1 MKIQALKFHC
11 NEEAHL
17 SSLSFLTDLKFLY
30 LKLNIFIQHIDN
42 ITRSIH
48 LPCSLQNLY
57 IILHVNKNWTN
68 SEMENLAKSIH
79 EMVKVPFGCDVSV
92 TVYSRL
98 TVITYGM
105 NGVLQHHDNRCLL
118 KSKFID
124 KLRPYEEDDYF
135 VVKGFLSFSQLLKIQ
150 KLIELEESH
159 SEPSNK

>member
-17 SSLSFLTDLKFLY
+17 SSLSFLTDLKVLY
-30 LKLNIFIQHIDN
+30 LKLNFFMHIDN

-48 LPCSLQNLY
+48 LPCSLQHLY
-57 IILHVNKNWTN
+57 IIHHVNKSWTN
-68 SEMENLAKSIH
+68 SEMENLAKSTH
-79 EMVKVPFGCDVSV
+79 EIVKVPFGCDASV

-105 NGVLQHHDNRCLL
+105 NGVLQHHDDRCLVRSIFL
-118 KSKFID
+118 D
-124 KLRPYEEDDYF
+124 KLRPYEYDDYF
-135 VVKGFLSFSQLLKIQ
+135 VVKGSLSFSQLLKIQ